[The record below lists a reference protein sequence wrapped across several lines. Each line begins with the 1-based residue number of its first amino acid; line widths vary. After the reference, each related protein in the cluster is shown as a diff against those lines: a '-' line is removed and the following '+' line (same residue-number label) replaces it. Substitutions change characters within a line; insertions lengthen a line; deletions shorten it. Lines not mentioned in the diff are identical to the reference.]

1 MVNLNKSILATF
13 IFVFAANINAQT
25 QTAIIG
31 ESSQLKFNISNV
43 TNTNKCHIE
52 VTLPNQQKVGVEVD
66 GPQFLA
72 SVEFTPQQIGNN
84 VIQWEG
90 KNKLRGLKSVFACP
104 GSGVIQ
110 VQVNGNTE
118 QVAQKWNQYFL
129 SVNEDIRDCVK
140 VGMDLSQLKYQVLA
154 DPTVTLTSPQD
165 PKLKPIYEK
174 CESFAKQN
182 QPRKGAP
189 CTLASQNNL
198 KTICDGVYAERQP
211 DGRLKTISRTAAIQ
225 MQFEG
230 KPWTVGVLENL
241 DARTARLKQEGE
253 DKAKQ
258 AEELAAKKQAEELA
272 AKKQAEELAAKKQ
285 AEEKERLFKL
295 SPEYKKQQAEIVAR
309 EQAVR
314 LEAERAKAKQERE
327 RIETEKAAVEQKRKD
342 EEARVRALA
351 NLKVKNVSL
360 GVGAV
365 PCTPEESTYVD
376 IIQKPVR
383 LQYECSFGSREDET
397 QVIFAADRK
406 TVVSVTRRQ
415 FLKPSDP
422 EPSEVV
428 KAAIRFY
435 GPPAF
440 HDDGNWTAIYGN
452 PYTPSYTGRR
462 INLSRN
468 EQGVGLLIHGKLC
481 ADGSIGTARCGN
493 LGTTLIEYEL
503 VNRAALVKSYDD
515 GKDRLAAKNSNK
527 INNQKF

>member
-1 MVNLNKSILATF
+1 LLLYVNNSAKFLNKVWRIKIFSISKYFKMNNLTKF
-13 IFVFAANINAQT
+13 IFAAFVFPFAANINAQT

-110 VQVNGNTE
+110 VQVNGNTD
-118 QVAQKWNQYFL
+118 QIAQKWNQYF
-129 SVNEDIRDCVK
+129 STVIEEIRDCVK

-174 CESFAKQN
+174 CESFAKQI

-198 KTICDGVYAERQP
+198 KTICDGVYAERQN

-225 MQFEG
+225 LQFEG

-241 DARTARLKQEGE
+241 DVRTARLKQEGE

-258 AEELAAKKQAEELA
+258 ADELAAKKQAEELA
-272 AKKQAEELAAKKQ
+272 AKKQAEELDAKKQ
-285 AEEKERLFKL
+285 ADEKERLFKL
-295 SPEYKKQQAEIVAR
+295 TPEYKKQQAALETKRIADEKEAARKQAEQEKIRIAEERLASAKVEKEKLEAAKLQKENEERANKQMAEAR
-309 EQAVR
+309 EATAK
-314 LEAERAKAKQERE
+314 AEREAPALCKRNAEKCLTTKMLMDSFQGVSEIRKICVNSVKSVAKWDFQFQY
-327 RIETEKAAVEQKRKD
+327 V
-342 EEARVRALA
+342 
-351 NLKVKNVSL
+351 
-360 GVGAV
+360 
-365 PCTPEESTYVD
+365 TP
-376 IIQKPVR
+376 
-383 LQYECSFGSREDET
+383 F
-397 QVIFAADRK
+397 
-406 TVVSVTRRQ
+406 
-415 FLKPSDP
+415 
-422 EPSEVV
+422 
-428 KAAIRFY
+428 
-435 GPPAF
+435 
-440 HDDGNWTAIYGN
+440 
-452 PYTPSYTGRR
+452 PSYYNSVDDLKNDTIR
-462 INLSRN
+462 
-468 EQGVGLLIHGKLC
+468 
-481 ADGSIGTARCGN
+481 
-493 LGTTLIEYEL
+493 L
-503 VNRAALVKSYDD
+503 VDDNVKFQNGFGAWRTMKVTCHY
-515 GKDRLAAKNSNK
+515 K
-527 INNQKF
+527 IKSKFAIAFVD

>member
-1 MVNLNKSILATF
+1 MTNLTKFILAAF
-13 IFVFAANINAQT
+13 IFPFAANINAQT
-25 QTAIIG
+25 QTAIVG
-31 ESSQLKFNISNV
+31 ESSLLKFNISNV
-43 TNTNKCHIE
+43 INTNKCHIE

-118 QVAQKWNQYFL
+118 QIAQKWNQYFL
-129 SVNEDIRDCVK
+129 SVNEEIRDCVK

-154 DPTVTLTSPQD
+154 DPAVTLTSPQD

-189 CTLASQNNL
+189 CTLPSQNNL

-225 MQFEG
+225 LQFEG

-241 DARTARLKQEGE
+241 DVRAARLKQEE
-253 DKAKQ
+253 DDKSKQ
-258 AEELAAKKQAEELA
+258 AAEIAAKKD
-272 AKKQAEELAAKKQ
+272 

-314 LEAERAKAKQERE
+314 LEADRVKAKQERD
-327 RIETEKAAVEQKRKD
+327 RIETEKAAAEQKRKD

-351 NLKVKNVSL
+351 NLKVKNVGL

-365 PCTPEESTYVD
+365 PCTPEENTYVD
-376 IIQKPVR
+376 IVQKPVR

-406 TVVSVTRRQ
+406 TVVSLTRRQ

-422 EPSEVV
+422 EPGEVV

-452 PYTPSYTGRR
+452 PYTTSYNGRR

-468 EQGVGLLIHGKLC
+468 EQGVGLLIQGKLC
-481 ADGSIGTARCGN
+481 ADGRDGTARCGN

>member
-1 MVNLNKSILATF
+1 MTNLTKFILATF
-13 IFVFAANINAQT
+13 VFSFVSNINAQT
-25 QTAIIG
+25 QIAIIG
-31 ESSQLKFNISNV
+31 ESSQLKFNILNV

-52 VTLPNQQKVGVEVD
+52 VTLPNQQKVSVEVD

-72 SVEFTPQQIGNN
+72 SVEFTPQQIGNAA
-84 VIQWEG
+84 IQWEG
-90 KNKLRGLKSVFACP
+90 KLKSRGLRSVFGCP

-110 VQVNGNTE
+110 VQVTENTD
-118 QVAQKWNQYFL
+118 QIAKKWNQYFS
-129 SVNEDIRDCVK
+129 SVNEEIRDCVK

-154 DPTVTLTSPQD
+154 DPTVILTSPQD
-165 PKLKPIYEK
+165 SKIKPIYEK

-189 CTLASQNNL
+189 CTLTSQNNL

-211 DGRLKTISRTAAIQ
+211 DGGLKTISRTAAIQ
-225 MQFEG
+225 LQFEG

-258 AEELAAKKQAEELA
+258 AEELAAKKQAEE
-272 AKKQAEELAAKKQ
+272 
-285 AEEKERLFKL
+285 KERLFKL
-295 SPEYKKQQAEIVAR
+295 SPEYKKQQAEIAAR
-309 EQAVR
+309 QQAER
-314 LEAERAKAKQERE
+314 LEAERVKAKQERD
-327 RIETEKAAVEQKRKD
+327 RIEAEKVAADQKRRD

-351 NLKVKNVSL
+351 NLKVKNVGL
-360 GVGAV
+360 GAGPA
-365 PCTPEESTYVD
+365 PCTPEEATYVD
-376 IIQKPVR
+376 IVQKPVR
-383 LQYECSFGSREDET
+383 LQFECSFGSREDET
-397 QVIFAADRK
+397 QVVFAADRK

-435 GPPAF
+435 GPPVF
-440 HDDGNWTAIYGN
+440 HDDGNWTAMYGN
-452 PYTPSYTGRR
+452 PYTHSYNGKR

-468 EQGVGLLIHGKLC
+468 DQGVGLLIKGQLC
-481 ADGSIGTARCGN
+481 ADGSFGTARCGN
-493 LGTTLIEYEL
+493 LGTTLIEFEL
-503 VNRAALVKSYDD
+503 VNRPALLKSYED
-515 GKDRLAAKNSNK
+515 GKDRLAAKNSNR